1 MLRTRQVSLVFVPLV
16 ALSFALAACT
26 SAPAETAKAPTV
38 AVTAAPAEIAVAATA
53 APAATSA
60 PAVSDNGL
68 KMVDEMTIVG
78 PKNFNADYAPTN
90 ADGTLNFVVEIPTG
104 TNAKWEVSSDGTKLA
119 WEIKDGKPRVIK
131 YLGYVGNYGM
141 VPQTKGGDADTL
153 DVLALGPA
161 LERGTLAQ
169 AKLIAVLKYRED
181 DAKTGPE
188 DDKLLAILPG
198 SPLYNDVNSLKDLNE
213 KYPEVSTIV
222 STWFN
227 NYKGPGAMFFQSYG
241 DVADAK
247 AVLDEAIKSYKTK

>member
-1 MLRTRQVSLVFVPLV
+1 MKYLFTPLRVGPLLLTL
-16 ALSFALAACT
+16 ALLLAACGKPT
-26 SAPAETAKAPTV
+26 ATTPPTTAPA
-38 AVTAAPAEIAVAATA
+38 TAAPAETTV
-53 APAATSA
+53 APAATA
-60 PAVSDNGL
+60 NANGL
-68 KMVDEMTIVG
+68 TIVDETTIVG
-78 PKNFNADYAPTN
+78 PKNFTADYTPTN

-104 TNAKWEVSSDGTKLA
+104 TNAKWEVSPDGTKLA
-119 WEIKDGKPRVIK
+119 WEIKNGKPRVIQ

-141 VPQTKGGDADTL
+141 IPQTKGGDLDTL

-161 LERGTLAQ
+161 LERGTIAQ

-181 DAKTGPE
+181 DPKTGNE

-198 SPLYNDVNSLKDLNE
+198 SPLYDNVNSLKYLNE

-227 NYKGPGAMFFQSYG
+227 NYKGPGTMFFQSYG

-247 AVLDEAIKSYKTK
+247 AVLDEAITTYTKK

>member
-1 MLRTRQVSLVFVPLV
+1 MFRLRHV
-16 ALSFALAACT
+16 ALVVALFIACALT
-26 SAPAETAKAPTV
+26 ACGSATAETTQNPTAAATV
-38 AVTAAPAEIAVAATA
+38 APTAAPTA
-53 APAATSA
+53 AASA
-60 PAVSDNGL
+60 NGL
-68 KMVDEMTIVG
+68 TVVDATTIVG
-78 PKNFNADYAPTN
+78 PKNFTTAYTPTN

-104 TNAKWEVSSDGTKLA
+104 TNAKWEVTKDGTQLA

-141 VPQTKGGDADTL
+141 VPQTKGGDGDTL

-161 LERGTLAQ
+161 LERGTVVQ
-169 AKLIAVLKYRED
+169 AKLIAVLKYREG
-181 DAKTGPE
+181 DANLGPE
-188 DDKLLAILPG
+188 DDKLLAILPD

-241 DVADAK
+241 ETTDAQ
-247 AVLDEAIKSYKTK
+247 AVLNAAITAFTGK